1 MVAITMTFIRKVTI
15 PIWQLHKH
23 LDEMKQAQTQLNEPE
38 TPSCTLFVFPFLILT
53 KFLQSR

>member
-23 LDEMKQAQTQLNEPE
+23 LDEVKQAQTQLNEPE
-38 TPSCTLFVFPFLILT
+38 TPSCTLFCFHF
-53 KFLQSR
+53 

>member
-23 LDEMKQAQTQLNEPE
+23 LDEVKQAGGPYNLHCLLLLYNMRIRIPKVRIEF
-38 TPSCTLFVFPFLILT
+38 LF
-53 KFLQSR
+53 S